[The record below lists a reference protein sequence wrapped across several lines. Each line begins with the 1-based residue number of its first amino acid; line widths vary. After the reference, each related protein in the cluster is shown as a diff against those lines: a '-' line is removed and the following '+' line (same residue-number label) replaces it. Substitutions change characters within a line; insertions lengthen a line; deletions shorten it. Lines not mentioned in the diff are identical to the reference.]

1 MKTYDPKKF
10 VIVFANIPIN
20 KGLADG
26 TFCVVSSMKPGFSS
40 KAGADGEV
48 TRVRSQ
54 DRRATARITLMQ
66 TSDVNLRLSR
76 LYNADRDAVNGQGVG
91 MFYVQDLNGDTKLE
105 ADKAYIADDPDLTLS
120 ADAETREWVIELSE
134 LGGEHGG
141 ALDD

>member
-10 VIVFANIPIN
+10 VIVFANILIN

-26 TFCVVSSMKPGFSS
+26 TFCVVSSMKPGFTS

-48 TRVRSQ
+48 TRIRSQ
-54 DRRATARITLMQ
+54 DRRATVRITLMQ

-105 ADKAYIADDPDLTLS
+105 ADKAYISDDPDLTLS
-120 ADAETREWVIELSE
+120 ADAETREWVLELAE